1 MTALEKF
8 QRLHGR
14 PPRPATALAH
24 SGRRPEEQHGFVNP
38 PVQRGSTV
46 LFPTLDA
53 LLAYDQDYTYGRRGT
68 PTSRRLEEAICA
80 MEGGARTF
88 LLPSGYAAITAAMLA
103 FVSAGDHVLVT
114 DSVYHPARRFCDHT
128 LARFG
133 VETTYYDPCIG
144 AGIAALMRPNTRL
157 ILTETPGSLTFEMQ
171 DIVAIA
177 AVARSRGAWVMTDN
191 TWATPLY
198 FRPLDHGAD
207 ISIQSGTKYVTGH
220 ADTLI
225 GFITVNERALAPMKA
240 LYETLGVCVAP
251 EDCFMAL
258 RGLRTL
264 AVRLERHWASGLTIA
279 RWLAE
284 RPDVAR
290 VLHPALPGAPGHD
303 LWLRDFTGASGL
315 FSVVLK
321 PYPRTALAAMLDGLT
336 LFGMGYSWGGF
347 ESLVV
352 PFEPDAVRSATR
364 FEAGGPCLRLH
375 IGLEDPDDLITDL
388 AAGFERLD
396 AAGGKVAAS

>member
-1 MTALEKF
+1 MTALDRF

-14 PPRPATALAH
+14 PPKPATALAH

-46 LFPTLDA
+46 LFQSLEA
-53 LLAYDQDYTYGRRGT
+53 LIAYDQDYTYGRRGT
-68 PTSRRLEEAICA
+68 PTSRRLEDAICA
-80 MEGGARTF
+80 MEGGERTY
-88 LLPSGYAAITAAMLA
+88 LAPSGYAAITSALLA
-103 FVSAGDHVLVT
+103 FASAGDHILVT
-114 DSVYHPARRFCDHT
+114 DSVYHPARRFCDRT
-128 LARFG
+128 LVRFG
-133 VETTYYDPCIG
+133 IETTYYDPCIG
-144 AGIAALMRPNTRL
+144 AGIASLLRPNTRL
-157 ILTETPGSLTFEMQ
+157 VLTETPGSLTFEMQ
-171 DIVAIA
+171 DIDAIA
-177 AVARSRGAWVMTDN
+177 AAAHAAGSLVMTDN
-191 TWATPLY
+191 TWATPLH

-225 GFITVNERALAPMKA
+225 GFITVNGRAAPQMKS
-240 LYETLGVCVAP
+240 LHETLGLCVAP

-264 AVRLERHWASGLTIA
+264 QVRLERHWASGLVLA

-284 RPDVAR
+284 RPEVAR
-290 VLHPALPGAPGHD
+290 VLHPALPGDPGHG

-315 FSVVLK
+315 FSIVL
-321 PYPRTALAAMLDGLT
+321 RQAGRDALAAMLNGLT

-352 PFEPDAVRSATR
+352 PFDPNAVRSATR
-364 FEAGGPCLRLH
+364 FEAEGPCLRFH
-375 IGLEDPDDLITDL
+375 IGLEDPDDLMADL
-388 AAGFERLD
+388 AAGFDRLN
-396 AAGGKVAAS
+396 AFR